1 MTIITDISDNSVLH
15 QKAARVV
22 DIGAPQIG
30 KIIDQMIDQMQSA
43 NGIGLA
49 APQIGELTRICV
61 FDIAEQNSRKSTNC
75 ADSKK
80 LKEPLVCINPV
91 ITKASRE
98 LLMGEEGC
106 LSLPK
111 LFLPIIRSESVTVR
125 YYDRQGQKQTI
136 CANDLL
142 AVALQHEIDHLD
154 GILMTDRHTAQTAL
168 RAQFAPLD
176 EHHDYKL

>member
-49 APQIGELTRICV
+49 APQIGELIRICV

-75 ADSKK
+75 ADSKDCVDSKK

-154 GILMTDRHTAQTAL
+154 GILITDRHRAQTAM
-168 RAQFAPLD
+168 RTEFAPV
-176 EHHDYKL
+176 Y